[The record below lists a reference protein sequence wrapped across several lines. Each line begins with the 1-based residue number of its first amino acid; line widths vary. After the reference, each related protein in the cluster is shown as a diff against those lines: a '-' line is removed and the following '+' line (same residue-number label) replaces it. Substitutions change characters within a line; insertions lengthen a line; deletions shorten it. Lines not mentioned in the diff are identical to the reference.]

1 MWLVLTVSF
10 VTVTSILGITEIL
23 RRFWLF
29 IMRPK
34 GTPPAI
40 MVVNLKEDIAVQQ
53 LRYALEFLSWE
64 RKGDFSSVAVNSTE
78 LSDKT
83 YNEIKIIA
91 SSRKDIIFC
100 EDLK

>member
-1 MWLVLTVSF
+1 MWLVLSVCF
-10 VTVTSILGITEIL
+10 VTFTAILGITEIL

-34 GTPPAI
+34 DTPPLVL
-40 MVVNLKEDIAVQQ
+40 VVNLKEEIAVQQ

-64 RKGDFSSVAVNSTE
+64 RKGDFSSAVLNTAS
-78 LSDKT
+78 LSEKT
-83 YNEIKIIA
+83 YKEIEKIA
-91 SSRKDIIFC
+91 NSRNDIILC

>member
-1 MWLVLTVSF
+1 MWLVLSVCF
-10 VTVTSILGITEIL
+10 VTVTAILGITEIL

-34 GTPPAI
+34 GTNPAI
-40 MVVNLKEDIAVQQ
+40 MVISLKEDVAVQQ

-64 RKGDFSSVAVNSTE
+64 RRGYFSSVAVNTTE

-83 YNEIKIIA
+83 YNEIKKIA
-91 SSRKDIIFC
+91 NNRNDVIFC
-100 EDLK
+100 ENLK

>member
-1 MWLVLTVSF
+1 MWLVLSVCF
-10 VTVTSILGITEIL
+10 VTFTAILGITEIL

-34 GTPPAI
+34 DTPPLVLI
-40 MVVNLKEDIAVQQ
+40 VNLKEEIAVQQ

-64 RKGDFSSVAVNSTE
+64 RKGDFSSAVLNTAS
-78 LSDKT
+78 LSEKT
-83 YNEIKIIA
+83 YKEIEKIA
-91 SSRKDIIFC
+91 NSRNDIILC